1 MPLKKGSSQKTVS
14 GNIREM
20 IHAGHPQK
28 QAIAAALNV
37 ARKAKKGGGAA
48 RMGFARAGEVPPE
61 DEIIYGMA
69 KSKVPLKP
77 NQFDTPEQYQRYLSY
92 RKEFYPG
99 VAPTATTTDSL
110 GTKLRNWWNAGDD
123 AAKAKAAKLETAMFG
138 GGNNNSSDIAQE
150 KAVNFTNKL
159 LNRNAISPGPIT
171 RAAQENY
178 EYKLNATPD
187 LTPKYQP
194 YENNYPGTAA
204 IMEEHT
210 PNQSAWENAQ
220 YLPAR
225 DKDTSRFAAP
235 HQSSSSSS
243 FRAPSSAPMP
253 PSRPTN
259 DTALV
264 RSGQG
269 GEETALDFIRNAPIY
284 QARLKGDN
292 YTGAVPTDTSSDTSS
307 PGLVDKFFSMFDR
320 DQDQDQ
326 NKASGG
332 GVNKE
337 SDPMGTGMGFA
348 SGGASPYGQSSSSL
362 PYGAGSMPFNKIKL
376 HTGPIHSPVAGR
388 TDHLPMHVPA
398 GSYVIPA
405 DVVSGFGEGN
415 TMAGF
420 KALNRTFGRH
430 GGKPH
435 FAAGGAAED
444 GEAVPI
450 VAAGGEYV
458 IHPHAIK
465 IIGGGNMKA
474 GHAELDK
481 FVVLGRNKI
490 VKTMKNLPPPKKD

>member
-28 QAIAAALNV
+28 QAVAAALNV
-37 ARKAKKGGGAA
+37 ARKAKKKGGGLDDNSD
-48 RMGFARAGEVPPE
+48 F
-61 DEIIYGMA
+61 DEISNVIKNAYKGTT
-69 KSKVPLKP
+69 KPQKVPNPDYGKP
-77 NQFDTPEQYQRYLSY
+77 LPQKVLNPDFVVTPSDESPKGAQPVDMGLLRRGVQNIYDYITRPYTPTRIPSPRSNEIAEAESKANWGAITTKPDWAKQT
-92 RKEFYPG
+92 FPG
-99 VAPTATTTDSL
+99 TYAAYEENFPSTAASTHPNPLQSSV
-110 GTKLRNWWNAGDD
+110 
-123 AAKAKAAKLETAMFG
+123 G
-138 GGNNNSSDIAQE
+138 GGQEYPDINS
-150 KAVNFTNKL
+150 
-159 LNRNAISPGPIT
+159 
-171 RAAQENY
+171 
-178 EYKLNATPD
+178 
-187 LTPKYQP
+187 
-194 YENNYPGTAA
+194 
-204 IMEEHT
+204 
-210 PNQSAWENAQ
+210 
-220 YLPAR
+220 LPAR
-225 DKDTSRFAAP
+225 DKDTSRYAAP
-235 HQSSSSSS
+235 QQSGSGSS

-259 DTALV
+259 DMALV

-292 YTGAVPTDTSSDTSS
+292 YTNAIPSDSSSDTSS
-307 PGLVDKFFSMFDR
+307 PSLVDRFVNYLNG
-320 DQDQDQ
+320 DQDQ
-326 NKASGG
+326 NRASGG

-444 GEAVPI
+444 GETVPI

>member
-1 MPLKKGSSQKTVS
+1 LKKGSSQKTIS

-37 ARKAKKGGGAA
+37 ARRSKKAGGG
-48 RMGFARAGEVPPE
+48 R
-61 DEIIYGMA
+61 
-69 KSKVPLKP
+69 
-77 NQFDTPEQYQRYLSY
+77 N
-92 RKEFYPG
+92 
-99 VAPTATTTDSL
+99 
-110 GTKLRNWWNAGDD
+110 GTGA
-123 AAKAKAAKLETAMFG
+123 
-138 GGNNNSSDIAQE
+138 
-150 KAVNFTNKL
+150 
-159 LNRNAISPGPIT
+159 NAISGDLDYLKKILPDVWDKISQNIT
-171 RAAQENY
+171 LVPRVKSLPVKDTDYGDRKPPLSAMTPETASLVPSAPTTSSSNSDEDSFWADRARMNAVQNAAQEPNISY
-178 EYKLNATPD
+178 RTL
-187 LTPKYQP
+187 QP
-194 YENNYPGTAA
+194 QT
-204 IMEEHT
+204 
-210 PNQSAWENAQ
+210 SA
-220 YLPAR
+220 
-225 DKDTSRFAAP
+225 SVG
-235 HQSSSSSS
+235 SS
-243 FRAPSSAPMP
+243 FRTPSRAPLP

-292 YTGAVPTDTSSDTSS
+292 YTNAIPSDSSSDTSS

-320 DQDQDQ
+320 DQDQ

-337 SDPMGTGMGFA
+337 FDPMGTGMGFA

-362 PYGAGSMPFNKIKL
+362 PYGAGQMPYNRIKL

-465 IIGGGNMKA
+465 IIGGGDMKA

>member
-37 ARKAKKGGGAA
+37 ARRSKKAGGG
-48 RMGFARAGEVPPE
+48 R
-61 DEIIYGMA
+61 
-69 KSKVPLKP
+69 
-77 NQFDTPEQYQRYLSY
+77 N
-92 RKEFYPG
+92 
-99 VAPTATTTDSL
+99 
-110 GTKLRNWWNAGDD
+110 GTGA
-123 AAKAKAAKLETAMFG
+123 
-138 GGNNNSSDIAQE
+138 
-150 KAVNFTNKL
+150 
-159 LNRNAISPGPIT
+159 NAISGDLDYLKKILPDFWDKISQNIT
-171 RAAQENY
+171 LMPRVKSLPVKDMDYGDRMPPLAATTSGTSSFIPS
-178 EYKLNATPD
+178 TP
-187 LTPKYQP
+187 T
-194 YENNYPGTAA
+194 T
-204 IMEEHT
+204 
-210 PNQSAWENAQ
+210 
-220 YLPAR
+220 
-225 DKDTSRFAAP
+225 
-235 HQSSSSSS
+235 SSSNSDENSFWADRARMNAVQNSVQDQTISYRIPQPQTSASVGSSY
-243 FRAPSSAPMP
+243 RAPSKAPMP
-253 PSRPTN
+253 SARPTN

-320 DQDQDQ
+320 DQDQ

-465 IIGGGNMKA
+465 IIGGGDMKS

>member
-1 MPLKKGSSQKTVS
+1 
-14 GNIREM
+14 
-20 IHAGHPQK
+20 
-28 QAIAAALNV
+28 
-37 ARKAKKGGGAA
+37 
-48 RMGFARAGEVPPE
+48 
-61 DEIIYGMA
+61 
-69 KSKVPLKP
+69 
-77 NQFDTPEQYQRYLSY
+77 
-92 RKEFYPG
+92 
-99 VAPTATTTDSL
+99 
-110 GTKLRNWWNAGDD
+110 
-123 AAKAKAAKLETAMFG
+123 
-138 GGNNNSSDIAQE
+138 
-150 KAVNFTNKL
+150 
-159 LNRNAISPGPIT
+159 
-171 RAAQENY
+171 
-178 EYKLNATPD
+178 
-187 LTPKYQP
+187 
-194 YENNYPGTAA
+194 
-204 IMEEHT
+204 
-210 PNQSAWENAQ
+210 
-220 YLPAR
+220 
-225 DKDTSRFAAP
+225 
-235 HQSSSSSS
+235 
-243 FRAPSSAPMP
+243 
-253 PSRPTN
+253 
-259 DTALV
+259 LV

-292 YTGAVPTDTSSDTSS
+292 YTNAIPSDSSSDTSS

-320 DQDQDQ
+320 DQDQ

-362 PYGAGSMPFNKIKL
+362 PYGAGSMPYNRIKL

-435 FAAGGAAED
+435 FAAGGAAEY

-458 IHPHAIK
+458 VHPHAIK

-481 FVVLGRNKI
+481 FVVLARNKI
-490 VKTMKNLPPPKKD
+490 VKTMKNLPGPKKD

>member
-1 MPLKKGSSQKTVS
+1 MPLKKGSSQKTIS

-28 QAIAAALNV
+28 QAIAAALSV
-37 ARKAKKGGGAA
+37 ARKAKNTGGSA
-48 RMGFARAGEVPPE
+48 RSG
-61 DEIIYGMA
+61 Y
-69 KSKVPLKP
+69 S
-77 NQFDTPEQYQRYLSY
+77 
-92 RKEFYPG
+92 
-99 VAPTATTTDSL
+99 
-110 GTKLRNWWNAGDD
+110 
-123 AAKAKAAKLETAMFG
+123 G
-138 GGNNNSSDIAQE
+138 GGNPNKKTWEQLDQAFKLGNLPAPPLVQYSDARDRAEAVRANIARAKSPMNTLNPISDSSELAQKLVPEIKDPYKTMALNYPYSGSNLDMANAMDARDLSTKTEQQKVLPASETQSLTPSSDPDEDSFWAGR
-150 KAVNFTNKL
+150 A
-159 LNRNAISPGPIT
+159 RMNAIQN
-171 RAAQENY
+171 AAQEPNISY
-178 EYKLNATPD
+178 RNP
-187 LTPKYQP
+187 QP
-194 YENNYPGTAA
+194 QT
-204 IMEEHT
+204 
-210 PNQSAWENAQ
+210 SA
-220 YLPAR
+220 
-225 DKDTSRFAAP
+225 SVG
-235 HQSSSSSS
+235 SSY
-243 FRAPSSAPMP
+243 RAPSRTPLP

-292 YTGAVPTDTSSDTSS
+292 YTGAIPTDTSSDTSS
-307 PGLVDKFFSMFDR
+307 PSLVDRFVNYLNG
-320 DQDQDQ
+320 DQDQ
-326 NKASGG
+326 NRASGG

-465 IIGGGNMKA
+465 IIGGGDMKA

-490 VKTMKNLPPPKKD
+490 VKTMKNLPGPKKD